1 MVRVSV
7 LRKSGVLF
15 FAVLIG
21 AAANHLQHMYV
32 SGTLFER
39 FNYGRKASLTI
50 LTVSLLGL
58 ITLVYFE
65 FIRSKRR
72 SKRQGF
78 GSINVSEPP
87 SMDGLGA
94 TCIYSTPDTLDQFE
108 DRPPRSSTSRN
119 RDWLKISSLWISL
132 LRILCMVFPVVYLY
146 TLVDYFVFWLPSG
159 AGNLSLTILFPVLL
173 LISVLSLSGI
183 LLRRVWGMNFGYA
196 LAIFHLLIFPIG
208 TAVGLV
214 MLVGLVGAS
223 TEFKSSARV
232 RSRKARARRRHAKS
246 EQKKTQTA
254 SL

>member
-1 MVRVSV
+1 MVRASV

-21 AAANHLQHMYV
+21 AAANHLRHMYV
-32 SGTLFER
+32 SGTLFEP
-39 FNYGRKASLTI
+39 FNYGRKAGLTI
-50 LTVSLLGL
+50 LVVSLLGL

-65 FIRSKRR
+65 FVRSKRR
-72 SKRQGF
+72 VKRQDF
-78 GSINVSEPP
+78 FPMNLLDRPV
-87 SMDGLGA
+87 MDGTG
-94 TCIYSTPDTLDQFE
+94 TTSIYSTPDTLDQFK
-108 DRPPRSSTSRN
+108 DRPPRISTSRN
-119 RDWLKISSLWISL
+119 RDWLKISSLWMSL

-159 AGNLSLTILFPVLL
+159 AGNLSLTVLFPVLL
-173 LISVLSLSGI
+173 LISVLSLIGI

-196 LAIFHLLIFPIG
+196 IAIFHLLLFPVG

-223 TEFKSSARV
+223 SEFKSSARV
-232 RSRKARARRRHAKS
+232 RSRKARRRHAQS
-246 EQKKTQTA
+246 ARKKTQTA

>member
-15 FAVLIG
+15 FAALIG

-50 LTVSLLGL
+50 LVVSLLGL

-72 SKRQGF
+72 LKRQGF
-78 GSINVSEPP
+78 GSMKLSEPP
-87 SMDGLGA
+87 SMDEQGT

-108 DRPPRSSTSRN
+108 DRPLRISISRN
-119 RDWLKISSLWISL
+119 RDWFKISSLWMSL

-159 AGNLSLTILFPVLL
+159 AGNLSLTILFPVLF
-173 LISVLSLSGI
+173 LISVLSSIGI

-223 TEFKSSARV
+223 IEFKSSARI
-232 RSRKARARRRHAKS
+232 RSRKAKRRHAQS
-246 EQKKTQTA
+246 ERKKTQTA